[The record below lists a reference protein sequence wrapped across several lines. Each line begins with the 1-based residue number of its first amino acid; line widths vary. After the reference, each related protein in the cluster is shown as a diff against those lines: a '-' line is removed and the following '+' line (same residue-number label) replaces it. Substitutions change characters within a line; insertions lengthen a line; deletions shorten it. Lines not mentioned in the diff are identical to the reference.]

1 MIRRAAMK
9 KADMHCHTLHSAHPS
24 EWFLQRL
31 GTRESYTT
39 PEELY
44 RSAKDAGMDFV
55 TITDHNQ
62 LDGVLELKQRHPDDV
77 FTGVEVT
84 AYFPEDGCKIH
95 VLVYGLDQAQFRV
108 IDERRHNIYQLS
120 EYIHSQNLAHSVAHA
135 TFSINGRLTLAH
147 LEQLFVLFDCFE
159 GINGARP
166 FIGNDTLCR
175 VLSALDRCTIEELA
189 ARHKLPLYGNEP
201 WRKGLS
207 AGSDDH
213 SDLFIGRTYTSVADA
228 ATPEEFLERFKA
240 RESLPHG
247 RHNDYQSFAY
257 SIYKIAYE
265 FSKTRSSAFPS
276 TVLSTIN
283 GLLFDGNSL
292 GMRNRLA
299 ITRIKMSRSAENEL
313 PRLVSALMEEFG
325 RLRDAAPE
333 DKIHSVYSNLADISD
348 HLTRSILDGVGQGL
362 GNGDFV
368 KLIRNVSGLIPVVFM
383 SLPFLTTINVLY
395 DSRELLYELEERFG
409 KGRHRR
415 LRKILWFTDTLTD
428 LNGPSE
434 TIRKLAWMSHE
445 DELELIPVTCLLEHE
460 KSMTLPPQTID
471 LPNIWTFTASFFET
485 YTLRVPSLLHSI
497 RAICEQ
503 DPDEILISTPG
514 PVGLLALLAARL
526 LHIPCC
532 AIYHTDF
539 SAQAKQ
545 IIGDE
550 QMCRV
555 IDDYVRWFYA
565 LCGNVKVPTRE
576 YIDILGKR
584 GYNTARMGIFKRGI
598 EGDLF
603 KPLPEAR
610 ASVQQRY
617 GVRDGYTLLYA
628 GRISKEKNMDMLAD
642 IYRRLREQRD
652 DINLVLA
659 GDGPY
664 FDEFRDTMQAFDRVH
679 FVGRVP
685 REKLP
690 ELYSAADLFVFP
702 STTDTFGMVVLEAQA
717 CGLPALV
724 TDIGGPKE
732 VLLPGKTGYVAE
744 SDNPDAWVTR
754 ILALRKMRDDTPEQ
768 HARLRDEARRHVLS
782 TYDWQAVLE
791 DLFGLAPDGG
801 TDEPRDVTP
810 NARKELS

>member
-1 MIRRAAMK
+1 MR

-44 RSAKDAGMDFV
+44 RSAKAAGMDFV

-62 LDGVLELKQRHPDDV
+62 LAGVLELKQAHPDDV

-95 VLVYGLDQAQFRV
+95 VLVYGLDETQFSV
-108 IDERRHNIYQLS
+108 IDERRNDIYELS
-120 EYIHSQNLAHSVAHA
+120 EYIHEQNLAHSVAHA

-147 LEQLFVLFDCFE
+147 LEKLFVMFDCFE

-175 VLSALDRCTIEELA
+175 VLSALDQHTMEQLA
-189 ARHKLPLYGNEP
+189 RTHKLKLYGREP
-201 WRKGLS
+201 WHKGLS

-213 SDLFIGRTYTSVADA
+213 SDLFIGRTYTSVAGA
-228 ATPEEFLERFKA
+228 RTPEEFLERFKA
-240 RESLPHG
+240 GESLPHG

-265 FSKTRSSAFPS
+265 FSKTRSEAFPS

-283 GLLFDGNSL
+283 GMLFDGNSL

-299 ITRIKMSRSAENEL
+299 ITRIKMNRSLENEL
-313 PRLVSALMEEFG
+313 PRLVSSLMEEFG

-333 DKIHSVYSNLADISD
+333 DKIHSVYANLADISD
-348 HLTRSILDGVGQGL
+348 HLTRSILKGVGDAL
-362 GNGDFV
+362 NNGDFV

-383 SLPFLTTINVLY
+383 SLPFVTTINVLY
-395 DSRELLYELEERFG
+395 DSRELLGELEERFG
-409 KGRHRR
+409 RRRHRR
-415 LRKILWFTDTLTD
+415 LRRILWFTDTLTD

-445 DELELIPVTCLLEHE
+445 DELELIPVTCLLDHE
-460 KSMTLPPQTID
+460 KTMELPPQTID
-471 LPNIWTFTASFFET
+471 LPSIWTYTASFFPT

-497 RAICEQ
+497 RAICER

-526 LHIPCC
+526 LHVPCS

-565 LCGNVKVPTRE
+565 LSGNVKVPTRE
-576 YIDILGKR
+576 YIDILGAR
-584 GYNTARMGIFKRGI
+584 GYNTEKMCLFKRGI

-603 KPLPEAR
+603 KPLPDAREAVR
-610 ASVQQRY
+610 ARY
-617 GVRDGYTLLYA
+617 GVREGYTMLYA

-642 IYRRLREQRD
+642 IYRRLAGRRG

-664 FDEFRDTMQAFDRVH
+664 YEEFRDTMKQFERVH

-724 TDIGGPKE
+724 TDVGGPKE
-732 VLLPGKTGYVAE
+732 VILPDQSGYVAAA
-744 SDNPDAWVTR
+744 DKPDEWVKR
-754 ILALRKMRDDTPEQ
+754 ILSLRAMHEETPEEYTRV
-768 HARLRDEARRHVLS
+768 RLRARRHVLGA
-782 TYDWQAVLE
+782 YDWHAVLA
-791 DLFGLAPDGG
+791 DLFGLDSGDDCVSDPQKALK
-801 TDEPRDVTP
+801 T
-810 NARKELS
+810 RKELTPA